1 MEGVGVNALLDRVT
15 RFKERRNLETKPI
28 SLNVDSDIK
37 NLLGYLFTFFEKI
50 YSKGMEISAEESK
63 GNDITILKRDDDDM
77 KKRFNRLW
85 DQLSREKQDNLVGK
99 LSDFGLLSNTIK
111 DALDMFE
118 GKVMSLF

>member
-1 MEGVGVNALLDRVT
+1 VNALLDRVT